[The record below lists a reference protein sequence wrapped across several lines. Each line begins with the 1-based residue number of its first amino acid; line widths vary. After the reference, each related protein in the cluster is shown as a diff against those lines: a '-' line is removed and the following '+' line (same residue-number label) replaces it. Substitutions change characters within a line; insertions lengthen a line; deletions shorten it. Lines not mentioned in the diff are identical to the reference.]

1 MGLTPGSQ
9 NGRGPNRAGA
19 APALRPAAAWTLIE
33 IMIVVG
39 ILGIVMTMSIP
50 AFSQLRRKADL
61 RQAVADVVEVCST
74 ARARAI
80 LGGRPVELWIRPQEK
95 LLWVAGGTE
104 ETAPAEPGAGVEPA
118 GPSPLN
124 RGEERSGLSARL
136 PESITLEMV
145 DVNFVEFKDAELAR
159 VRFFPNGTCDE
170 LTLVLRSD
178 RNEYRKISLEVT
190 TALAQVE
197 TLGNR

>member
-1 MGLTPGSQ
+1 
-9 NGRGPNRAGA
+9 
-19 APALRPAAAWTLIE
+19 
-33 IMIVVG
+33 MIVVG
-39 ILGIVMTMSIP
+39 ILGIVMTLSIP
-50 AFSQLRRKADL
+50 AFSQLRRKTDL

-80 LGGRPVELWIRPQEK
+80 LSGRPVELWIRPQEK
-95 LLWVAGGTE
+95 LLLVAGAAE
-104 ETAPAEPGAGVEPA
+104 EVSPAGAGMQTTAAPAESRSLPRLDDP
-118 GPSPLN
+118 
-124 RGEERSGLSARL
+124 RSGLSAKL
-136 PESITLEMV
+136 PDSIVLEMV

-197 TLGNR
+197 TIGNR